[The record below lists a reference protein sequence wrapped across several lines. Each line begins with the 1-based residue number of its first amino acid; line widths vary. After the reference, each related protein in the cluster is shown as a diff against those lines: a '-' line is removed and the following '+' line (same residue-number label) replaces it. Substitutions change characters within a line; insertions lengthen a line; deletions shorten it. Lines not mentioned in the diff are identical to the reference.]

1 MASSPAAGWTRR
13 SGTSALPRP
22 SPSGLALDPS
32 VHTALPHAPIEDP
45 VRCATAAGCRR
56 LEPGLDRML
65 VADPH
70 YPVPGLHE
78 DESSA
83 VPKDAQLRV
92 DFGPDALAEYCLGR
106 NAVDIP
112 PSVWNA

>member
-1 MASSPAAGWTRR
+1 VDPSLWHECAA
-13 SGTSALPRP
+13 AAK
-22 SPSGLALDPS
+22 PSGLALDPS

-78 DESSA
+78 DEFSA
-83 VPKDAQLRV
+83 LPKDAQLRV

-112 PSVWNA
+112 PSVWKA